1 MAQCLVCLVGFIARS
16 TCRGYAALCRDWA
29 RSAPAAAVVATKPS
43 IAVLSLRNL
52 SGDPAN
58 DYFSDGMTEE
68 INTKLSRIQGLK
80 VASYSSTLRFKSAQK
95 SPEEIGRELQVRYL
109 LAGSVRKA
117 ANQVRV
123 AVQLIDASTRFQVW
137 ADDFYWRVKGCFCSP
152 GANRPVNWRSTQSEA
167 QPGRRASC

>member
-1 MAQCLVCLVGFIARS
+1 MVFTSRLAMGSMQPGDFAIWRSRNSLARMAQCLVCLVGFIARS

-123 AVQLIDASTRFQVW
+123 AVQLIDASTGVT
-137 ADDFYWRVKGCFCSP
+137 
-152 GANRPVNWRSTQSEA
+152 ANE
-167 QPGRRASC
+167 